1 MRGNLSESKINM
13 VEESMTNIELAEN
26 QSTPSRS
33 ERVRQERIAQNRE
46 RKSLGLRS
54 PLAFAQRPGYVRRM
68 INDVNNR
75 ISDAMEAG
83 YTPVLDESKTQT
95 DGDIGRAT
103 QMANAVKRQV
113 GNGVTAYLMEIPKE
127 WYDEDQKK
135 KQKRPP
141 VNLLLY
147 VFPRL
152 IMLPYHDQARTYQR
166 NLQKDGIGREIKKD
180 LQSVMERKK
189 NKRYQ
194 KDQNPFSH
202 SCGMHGGDPFPV
214 VIL

>member
-13 VEESMTNIELAEN
+13 VEESMTNIELAES

-135 KQKRPP
+135 KQKNDAAIEKSIVDVRR
-141 VNLLLY
+141 VGGS
-147 VFPRL
+147 
-152 IMLPYHDQARTYQR
+152 DSA
-166 NLQKDGIGREIKKD
+166 DGSIGAIPGTPGIAI
-180 LQSVMERKK
+180 ER
-189 NKRYQ
+189 Y
-194 KDQNPFSH
+194 
-202 SCGMHGGDPFPV
+202 
-214 VIL
+214 